1 MSQSV
6 WIEQPVTNQM
16 KRTYYYKD
24 GSYLTKENGTV
35 AWRNN
40 NEGNLRPGSLSSSR
54 IGVDKKN
61 FAVFATPED
70 GHNAKKYLLFSS
82 SSYKDLTLK
91 DAIKKYAPASDNNNP
106 DSYANFIMRNGKVEN
121 KAMRKY
127 SSDEQER
134 IMSSMKIQEG
144 YKAGTE
150 TRGRTSEKVSQH
162 SEIKSSTNSQSKLNY
177 DQAAAIAYNKR
188 QCYSNSYWKS
198 VQSKLNTSMPNKQS
212 LEVDGIPG
220 KLTADAVYNFQVSKN
235 MSLKDGKFGN
245 NTATEL
251 GMKSE
256 PPKQVTKAISSNNT
270 VDSSKKII
278 IPSGSTIM
286 SSSYTPNLDLLSKH
300 ATQEGYDVK
309 NIDQSAN
316 YVAKYCTGGSSQHQ
330 CTRGTSL
337 FLQLASYARGEA
349 YSKYQSSCAAHLF
362 GSTNALTNYNISS
375 SVANE
380 YTMKSAENKTGK
392 ANMNNYISNNI
403 KKDGEFV
410 TFKYSTS
417 QHIVFNSCGKWY
429 SDFKQGTPAGCG
441 GTNTV
446 YSNIHFFNK

>member
-6 WIEQPVTNQM
+6 WIEQPCPEQM
-16 KRTYYYKD
+16 KRTYYYED
-24 GSYLTKENGTV
+24 CSYLTKENGTA

-40 NEGNLRPGSLSSSR
+40 NEGNLRPGALSSSR

-70 GHNAKKYLLFSS
+70 GHAAKKYLLFSS
-82 SSYKDLTLK
+82 SSYKDLSLK

-106 DSYANFIMRNGKVEN
+106 ENYANFIMSNGKVES
-121 KAMRKY
+121 KAMNKY
-127 SSDEQER
+127 TADEQDR
-134 IMSSMKIQEG
+134 IMSAMKIQEG

-150 TRGRTSEKVSQH
+150 TRGRTSDKISKPEEKKASDVAQPKH
-162 SEIKSSTNSQSKLNY
+162 DYDSK
-177 DQAAAIAYNKR
+177 AAVAYNKR
-188 QCYSNSYWKS
+188 LGYSTSYWKS
-198 VQSKLNTSMPNKQS
+198 VQEKLNTAIPDKSN
-212 LEVDGIPG
+212 LVTDGIPG
-220 KLTADAVYNFQVSKN
+220 TLTADAVYCFQVSKN

-251 GMKSE
+251 GMKSDTHKQITSE
-256 PPKQVTKAISSNNT
+256 KQVA
-270 VDSSKKII
+270 DAGKKVT

-286 SSSYTPNLDLLSKH
+286 SNSYTPNLDLLNKH

-309 NIDQSAN
+309 NVDQSAN
-316 YVAKYCTGGSSQHQ
+316 YVANYCTGGSSQHQ

-349 YSKYQSSCAAHLF
+349 DSKYKSSCAAHLF
-362 GSTNALTNYNISS
+362 GSANALTNYNISS
-375 SVANE
+375 SVASE
-380 YTMKSAENKTGK
+380 YAMKSAENKTGK
-392 ANMNNYISNNI
+392 SNMNTYITNNI

-410 TFKYSTS
+410 TFQYSTS
-417 QHIVFNSCGKWY
+417 QHIVFHSGGKWY

-441 GTNTV
+441 KESTL
-446 YSNIHFFNK
+446 YSNIRFFNK